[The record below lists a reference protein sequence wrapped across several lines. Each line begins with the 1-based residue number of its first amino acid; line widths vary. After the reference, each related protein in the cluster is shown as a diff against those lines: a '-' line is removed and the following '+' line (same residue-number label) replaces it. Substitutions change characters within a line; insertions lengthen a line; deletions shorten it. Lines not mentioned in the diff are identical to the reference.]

1 MKTTKSLFKFV
12 IALSGFMPQRADDFL
27 IQQRL
32 AGNQIPEVLTAK
44 LQVVPTFGGPGI
56 FAVAAAIDGN
66 HMRFWSSYTA
76 SFVKILLHLCN
87 LRGIAPVR
95 PALDRND
102 ISLRGTRKF
111 QIYAFSSRFLSTV
124 GMVAD
129 MYGQPFEKRPEQ
141 CFLL

>member
-1 MKTTKSLFKFV
+1 MQTTKSLFKFIV
-12 IALSGFMPQRADDFL
+12 ALSGFMPQRVDDFL
-27 IQQRL
+27 IQQRF
-32 AGNQIPEVLTAK
+32 AGNQMPKVLTAK
-44 LQVVPTFGGPGI
+44 LNIVAFFGGACI
-56 FAVAAAIDGN
+56 FTIAAAINGDD
-66 HMRFWSSYTA
+66 MYIWSGDAA
-76 SFVKILLHLCN
+76 SLIKILRHLGN
-87 LRGIAPVR
+87 LRGVAPVW

-129 MYGQPFEKRPEQ
+129 MDGQPFEKRPEQ